1 MIYFR
6 RRVIR
11 GADDNVVLRGA
22 NMCGDLESLR
32 TGVGECI
39 VHLSRAVSYHH
50 ERRSTANVYLL
61 LHFLRLDPLIITIS
75 NTSRSLPPSAEL
87 RR

>member
-1 MIYFR
+1 
-6 RRVIR
+6 
-11 GADDNVVLRGA
+11 
-22 NMCGDLESLR
+22 MCGDLESLR

-50 ERRSTANVYLL
+50 ERGSTANVYLL
-61 LHFLRLDPLIITIS
+61 FLFLWLDPLIITIS
-75 NTSRSLPPSAEL
+75 NISRSLPPSAEL